1 MGTFEFTSDIITAS
15 GLEKP
20 CKISL
25 RTGGSTGL
33 IPRSICTAL
42 TDTNGYCWG
51 IADANKNKSIRLP
64 VKYRY
69 RSPVVFEL
77 IGAGKRSPEA
87 WAVLWLQNLTDNEES
102 SIDLPIWWTSSPMRL
117 TQNYITEESCHN
129 EVALED
135 LKQVGRLQFKGR
147 FKAGMDES
155 HEAFIADN
163 DSRETYEMWEAC
175 VSEGVRQRTVDIDLP
190 EHIKSLHEQSLTE
203 GRDILRNANEDEKSK
218 WLAKDGQ
225 DWSGAFGHDPGAYM
239 DTKGRKRREPGI
251 EKPIHDP
258 YHPSSDEDHESDLYS
273 SNEEDNSSA
282 DLGIQ
287 DASNKSDAPGMNETA
302 EGRSNEDDFGG
313 NGDTSLKHKKHAQE
327 RKHRGLMQWKPARN
341 AKFAKDEGKIGLR
354 KLKHKLV
361 GGLEGRKPGVETG
374 KITVGYL
381 FAVSNLRNVTNSFN
395 PRTWLA
401 MVMRAAQFRS

>member
-1 MGTFEFTSDIITAS
+1 MGTFEFTSDKIVAL
-15 GLEKP
+15 GYEKSS
-20 CKISL
+20 KISL

-33 IPRSICTAL
+33 VPRNICTAL
-42 TDTNGYCWG
+42 VENNGYSWDITG
-51 IADANKNKSIRLP
+51 PNKSMNVRLP

-69 RSPVVFEL
+69 RSPIVLEMV
-77 IGAGKRSPEA
+77 GAGKRSPEA
-87 WAVLWLQNLTDNEES
+87 WAVLWLQSLVDNEES
-102 SIDLPIWWTSSPMRL
+102 SIDLPIWWTSNPARL
-117 TQNYITEESCHN
+117 TQNYITEENCFN

-135 LKQVGRLQFKGR
+135 LKQVGRLQFRGR

-155 HEAFIADN
+155 HEMFIADN

-175 VSEGVRQRTVDIDLP
+175 LSEGVRQRTVDKNLP

-203 GRDILRNANEDEKSK
+203 GRDILRNSDEDERSK

-225 DWSGAFGHDPGAYM
+225 DWSGAFGHDPGAYL
-239 DTKGRKRREPGI
+239 DKKGRKRREPGVQD
-251 EKPIHDP
+251 PIHDP
-258 YHPSSDEDHESDLYS
+258 YHPSSDEDHESDFYNS
-273 SNEEDNSSA
+273 VGDDDSSA

-287 DASNKSDAPGMNETA
+287 DASNTEAPGMNGEA
-302 EGRSNEDDFGG
+302 EVGANNADPGVDG
-313 NGDTSLKHKKHAQE
+313 NGSANHNKHAQE

-374 KITVGYL
+374 EIIVE
-381 FAVSNLRNVTNSFN
+381 F
-395 PRTWLA
+395 WLL
-401 MVMRAAQFRS
+401 SH